1 MRTRLFDALLSRP
14 SGPTSLV
21 ENSLPNVESSN
32 QIRATLTVRQS
43 GVILWDEQPQRRARI
58 RQVIQALGARVIEIL
73 DLQRDISSCAC
84 CAAALGIGCEPDGA
98 GLRAL
103 GDLKRHGIEI
113 VAYGDGTESWSVKL
127 KCLSL
132 LAGARQLLDS
142 SGANFQRQFTEALAH
157 ILSAEANKRKEAQQI
172 RSVMREIGM
181 VGSSAAIMH
190 VFRCVLRFSTLS
202 DLPVLI
208 SGETGTGKEGLARA
222 LHCLDP
228 KRSRGPFV
236 AVNCGAIATPLAES
250 ELFGHRRGAFTGAD
264 RDRKGLIRSAEG
276 GVLFLDEIGELDA
289 ALQAKLL
296 RVLQEGRVLGVGE
309 DRDTK
314 VDVRVLAA
322 TNRDLEQL
330 GHQSKFRVDLFHR
343 LNVLSIKVPPLR
355 DRLDDLE
362 PLTEHFLEKYR
373 SLCSVGRPDI
383 GRDFFDALRQV
394 SLPGTCG
401 SWKISSVR
409 RSSKGAPRPP
419 WASPISLW
427 KPGSNC
433 RKLASLRRRRSRK
446 AQALAI
452 RMHVPSRI
460 MFASCWTRTAGIS
473 PVPWRIARGK
483 QSQRP
488 CGGREATK
496 VNRRASLGLHHGVFT
511 TRCANIELRPEV
523 ESDPMTTPLLVGSKA
538 SSRNGNHLRSHMAN
552 VKKCSGNLR

>member
-1 MRTRLFDALLSRP
+1 M
-14 SGPTSLV
+14 

-394 SLPGTCG
+394 SLPGNVRQLENIIRQALVERRTEAPLGLSDLPVEAWQQLSQACEPAPSPQQEG
-401 SWKISSVR
+401 ASSGDPNARAIADYVR
-409 RSSKGAPRPP
+409 VLLDENGWNLARSLAHCEREAVAAAMRRARGNQSESARLLGITPRSVYNKVRKYR
-419 WASPISLW
+419 AA
-427 KPGSNC
+427 PGS
-433 RKLASLRRRRSRK
+433 R
-446 AQALAI
+446 
-452 RMHVPSRI
+452 V
-460 MFASCWTRTAGIS
+460 
-473 PVPWRIARGK
+473 
-483 QSQRP
+483 RP
-488 CGGREATK
+488 NDNSSSGR
-496 VNRRASLGLHHGVFT
+496 L
-511 TRCANIELRPEV
+511 
-523 ESDPMTTPLLVGSKA
+523 
-538 SSRNGNHLRSHMAN
+538 
-552 VKKCSGNLR
+552 